1 MEKIGISS
9 SATAIPRMRCAAGQ
23 LVLAA
28 CMLGAFAP
36 IAAAADSSSEDLT
49 APDRRREQFPKDF
62 GYAAFPYPY
71 RLPGIGSGLSFA
83 AGAFNIADTYTDA
96 YGIVFA
102 GDDKGGAAAVRDVHL
117 VPRTLILD
125 FGYGTINKAT
135 LQSYAQRGMNTA
147 KDDFSLVELGD
158 TEYYGARMTA
168 TFFERRFELHGYWYE
183 GAQRLKSIR
192 DKDGNLIV
200 EAQDPP
206 RNRGHTMQLGT
217 RFDLTDDYTDPRTGL
232 RLDVTRTQSPPQG
245 SGPDYF
251 VMDYNTTG
259 YIPFGRR
266 NTLALNLLRSDAFV
280 TRQGETDPAVLQQQL
295 GLPCGSLTD
304 PAQRQFCNE
313 VID

>member
-28 CMLGAFAP
+28 CMLSAFAP
-36 IAAAADSSSEDLT
+36 VAVAADPSSEDFT
-49 APDRRREQFPKDF
+49 VPDRRREQFPKDF

-96 YGIVFA
+96 YGIAFT
-102 GDDKGGAAAVRDVHL
+102 GDVKGGAAGVSDVHL
-117 VPRTLILD
+117 IPRTLILD

-183 GAQRLKSIR
+183 GASRLKSIR

-206 RNRGHTMQLGT
+206 RNRGHTMQLGA
-217 RFDLTDDYTDPRTGL
+217 RFDLTD
-232 RLDVTRTQSPPQG
+232 
-245 SGPDYF
+245 
-251 VMDYNTTG
+251 
-259 YIPFGRR
+259 
-266 NTLALNLLRSDAFV
+266 
-280 TRQGETDPAVLQQQL
+280 PA
-295 GLPCGSLTD
+295 ST
-304 PAQRQFCNE
+304 
-313 VID
+313 